1 MKKLFSFLVTL
12 LFGFMFGYCLIEL
25 ATPPAF
31 TDNPQD
37 AQREAG
43 QP

>member
-1 MKKLFSFLVTL
+1 MNKILSFVITL
-12 LFGFMFGYCLIEL
+12 LFGALFGYCLIEL

-37 AQREAG
+37 AQRESA